1 MNKYI
6 FDVDGT
12 LTPSRQ
18 TINDD
23 FAVFFSDFCAER
35 DCYLVTGSDREKTIE
50 QVGEEIY
57 SLCKR
62 VYNCSGSDAYEGSKN
77 VYSDPWTL
85 PKDTR
90 QWLEQTLDDSQFGL
104 RTGLHIEER
113 SGMVNFSVV
122 GRNATMGERQLYVR
136 WDKEQLERVRIAERF
151 NKKFPDLKATVG
163 GDTGIDI
170 APQGNDKSQI
180 LRDFGHRDTLWF
192 FGDAMDPSGND
203 YSLAECK
210 EVTWAIPVSGWQET
224 YQKLKEI
231 RKND

>member
-1 MNKYI
+1 
-6 FDVDGT
+6 
-12 LTPSRQ
+12 
-18 TINDD
+18 
-23 FAVFFSDFCAER
+23 
-35 DCYLVTGSDREKTIE
+35 
-50 QVGEEIY
+50 
-57 SLCKR
+57 
-62 VYNCSGSDAYEGSKN
+62 
-77 VYSDPWTL
+77 
-85 PKDTR
+85 
-90 QWLEQTLDDSQFGL
+90 
-104 RTGLHIEER
+104 
-113 SGMVNFSVV
+113 MVNFSVV

-170 APQGNDKSQI
+170 APKGNDKSQI
-180 LRDFGHRDTLWF
+180 LRDFSHRDTLWF

>member
-1 MNKYI
+1 
-6 FDVDGT
+6 
-12 LTPSRQ
+12 
-18 TINDD
+18 
-23 FAVFFSDFCAER
+23 
-35 DCYLVTGSDREKTIE
+35 
-50 QVGEEIY
+50 
-57 SLCKR
+57 
-62 VYNCSGSDAYEGSKN
+62 
-77 VYSDPWTL
+77 
-85 PKDTR
+85 
-90 QWLEQTLDDSQFGL
+90 
-104 RTGLHIEER
+104 
-113 SGMVNFSVV
+113 MVNFSVV

-136 WDKEQLERVRIAERF
+136 WDKEQLERIRIAERF